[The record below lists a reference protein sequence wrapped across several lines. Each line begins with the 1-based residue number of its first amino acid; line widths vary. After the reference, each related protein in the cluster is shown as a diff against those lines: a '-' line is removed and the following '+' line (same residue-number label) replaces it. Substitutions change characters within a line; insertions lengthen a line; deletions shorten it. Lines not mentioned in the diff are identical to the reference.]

1 MSLINEALKKAARQR
16 AEEQADV
23 IPPMPGGGG
32 RSSGQRQSMGT
43 QTLVLIAG
51 AALVLIVVSAV
62 ITGVFMAGKP
72 EAKPAVAAVPS
83 PIALS
88 QTTSPKVIVQ
98 APALAVSI
106 PQKAPPAAV
115 STPVTT
121 PIPTSAPVAQAKP
134 VAAPAPTPAPVVRA
148 APPTPVAAPASTAA
162 AADTAQARN
171 DLVQGIIDRF
181 RISGVRTSGADSK
194 ALIDGHV
201 YKVNDIVEKTIG
213 LRLVK
218 VESDTLTFV
227 DRNGDTYT
235 RSF

>member
-51 AALVLIVVSAV
+51 AAVVLIVVSVV

-72 EAKPAVAAVPS
+72 EAKPATAVVPAPAATP
-83 PIALS
+83 
-88 QTTSPKVIVQ
+88 QTASPKVLVQ
-98 APALAVSI
+98 APALSVI
-106 PQKAPPAAV
+106 VPEKAPPAAV
-115 STPVTT
+115 AT
-121 PIPTSAPVAQAKP
+121 PIPTTAPIVQAKP
-134 VAAPAPTPAPVVRA
+134 VATPVPTQAPLVRAAAPTPVP
-148 APPTPVAAPASTAA
+148 APAATTA

-201 YKVNDIVEKTIG
+201 YRVNDIVEKTIG

-218 VESDTLTFV
+218 VESDHLTFT